1 MKWWL
6 KVLLL
11 LFTFHFSLF
20 TSTAQEMHIVEFKKL
35 KKGPFNMKHVVTSKQ
50 EAILDLKTS
59 EKGFSFKAD
68 GKQDIAAE
76 EGEGILTLKTPD
88 KTAFIVVEHADYGQL
103 TWKVPVK
110 KGLRRKK
117 HYTAILQTFSPDKE
131 YKLQKQWVIFEIQP
145 QDAILTLSLI
155 HI

>member
-1 MKWWL
+1 M
-6 KVLLL
+6 LL
-11 LFTFHFSLF
+11 LFFTFSPFHLF

-35 KKGPFNMKHVVTSKQ
+35 KKGPLNMNHVVTSKQ

-68 GKQDIAAE
+68 GKQDVAAE

-103 TWKVPVK
+103 TWKVPQK

-117 HYTAILQTFSPDKE
+117 HYTATQQGI
-131 YKLQKQWVIFEIQP
+131 
-145 QDAILTLSLI
+145 
-155 HI
+155 